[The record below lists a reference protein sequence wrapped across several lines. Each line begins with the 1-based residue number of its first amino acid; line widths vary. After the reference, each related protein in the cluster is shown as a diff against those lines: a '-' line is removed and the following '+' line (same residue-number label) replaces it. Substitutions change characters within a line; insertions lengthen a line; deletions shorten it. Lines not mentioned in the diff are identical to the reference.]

1 MKLSIIIP
9 YYNTKEYTDELIEC
23 LDKQIIG
30 TPGVEVILI
39 DDGSP
44 KAYKA
49 GYKWLSVI
57 RTKNQGQAAARN
69 RGLKCAK
76 GEYIQFI
83 DSDDMVSPHFVRKLL
98 EKIEDN
104 PELIEYSW
112 RSLNMKGAQFD
123 YKVKRQGDRLSNPSA
138 CTRCFKRSL
147 IGNIRFNEQKD
158 ATEDEDFSRRVGY
171 LSKDIKTAIIPEYM
185 YFYRTDVS
193 GSNTKNYKNGQTKT
207 KRIVYYF
214 HHVTADMTDLLE
226 EIKKED
232 ETNEVILLTYQNDI
246 PELSRWCQIYKPT
259 VNTMWAHYL
268 RGEPYRG
275 CAIIPIPEQHDVILF
290 IRGLHVIGGIESFIY
305 HFGELMKDRDIVL
318 VVGSVD
324 IRQRKRLEEHIKVID
339 YDYNKMYACDTLIML
354 RILDKT
360 PDNIRRNQ
368 SVRMCHGC
376 KTNPQ
381 WFIPADSDFI
391 VNVSAASKKTFEE
404 AKEAMVIHNP
414 ITKTDKKALIFVSAT
429 RIPAPDKGNN
439 ERRMRELAERLNE
452 AGIPF
457 IWFNFSEGVI
467 PNAPRGMVNMGL
479 EMDVQPYIAA
489 ADYLV
494 QLSDSEAWSYSM
506 LEALTN
512 NVPVICCPFPSAEEM
527 GVIDGQNG
535 YVIPFDMGFDVHKL
549 LKVPQ
554 FEFDY
559 DNKAIKKAWDKI
571 LDHKV
576 KPKKAKTVKVRI
588 TTTYSDTKLQR
599 LVNAGEVITVPP
611 ERAEVIIKAGFG
623 EIR

>member
-9 YYNTKEYTDELIEC
+9 YYNTKEYTDELLEC

-39 DDGSP
+39 DDGSTV
-44 KAYKA
+44 AYKPKH
-49 GYKWLSVI
+49 YKWLGVI
-57 RTKNQGQAAARN
+57 RTRNRGQARARN
-69 RGLKCAK
+69 RGLEAAR

-83 DSDDMVSPHFVRKLL
+83 DSDDMVSPHFIKKLL
-98 EKIEDN
+98 EKIKEN
-104 PELIEYSW
+104 PDLIEYSW
-112 RSLNMKGAQFD
+112 RSLNLKGVQFD
-123 YKVKRQGDRLSNPSA
+123 YKVEKQGDRLSNPSA
-138 CTRCFKRSL
+138 CTRCFKRTL
-147 IGNIRFNEQKD
+147 IGNARFNELKD

-171 LSKDIKTAIIPEYM
+171 LKKDVKTAIIPDYM
-185 YFYRTDVS
+185 YFYRTDVV
-193 GSNTKNYKNGQTKT
+193 GSNTKNYKNGQLKT
-207 KRIVYYF
+207 KRIVYFYQ
-214 HHVTADMTDLLE
+214 HVTIGMTDLIE
-226 EIKKED
+226 EIRKED
-232 ETNEVILLTYQNDI
+232 ERNEVILLTYQNDLV
-246 PELSRWCQIYKPT
+246 ELERWCQIYRPT
-259 VNTMWAHYL
+259 NNIWAHYL

-275 CAIIPIPEQHDVILF
+275 VAIIPIPEQYDVILYV
-290 IRGLHVIGGIESFIY
+290 RGLHVIGGIESFIY
-305 HFGELMKDRDIVL
+305 HFGELMKDRNMAL

-324 IRQRKRLEEHIKVID
+324 IRQRKRLEEHIKVVD

-360 PDNIRRNQ
+360 PNNIRCKQ
-368 SVRMCHGC
+368 SIRMCHGC

-381 WFIPADSDFI
+381 WFIPSDSDFI
-391 VNVSAASKKTFEE
+391 VNVSEASKETFEE

-414 ITKTDKKALIFVSAT
+414 IKKTDKKALILVSAT
-429 RIPAPDKGNN
+429 RIPAVDKGNN
-439 ERRMRELAERLNE
+439 ETRMRTLAERLNE
-452 AGIPF
+452 AEIPF

-527 GVIDGQNG
+527 GVIDGQTG
-535 YVIPFDMGFDVHKL
+535 YVIPFDMGFDVNRL
-549 LKVPQ
+549 LDIPK
-554 FEFDY
+554 FEYEY
-559 DNKAIKKAWDKI
+559 DNKAIKKTWDKM

-576 KPKKAKTVKVRI
+576 KPKKPKMVKVRI
-588 TTTYSDTKLQR
+588 TTTYNDTKLRR
-599 LVNAGEVITVPP
+599 LVNAGEVVSMAP
-611 ERAEVIIKAGFG
+611 ERAEVIIKSGFG

>member
-9 YYNTKEYTDELIEC
+9 YYNTEEYTDELLKC
-23 LDKQIIG
+23 LDKQMK
-30 TPGVEVILI
+30 PEVEAILI
-39 DDGSP
+39 DDGSA
-44 KAYKA
+44 KAYKPS
-49 GYKWLSVI
+49 YEWLRVI
-57 RTKNQGQAAARN
+57 RTKNGGQSKARN
-69 RGLKCAK
+69 KGLSIAK
-76 GEYIQFI
+76 GDYIQFI
-83 DSDDMVSPHFVRKLL
+83 DSDDMVAQNFIKKLL
-98 EKIEDN
+98 EKIKEKPD
-104 PELIEYSW
+104 LIEYSW
-112 RSLNMKGAQFD
+112 RSLNVNGKQFD
-123 YKVKRQGDRLSNPSA
+123 YRVRREGDRLSNPSA

-171 LSKDIKTAIIPEYM
+171 LKADIEAAIIPEYM
-185 YFYRTDVS
+185 YFYRTDVA
-193 GSNTKNYKNGQTKT
+193 GSNTKNYKNGQTRT

-214 HHVTADMTDLLE
+214 QHVTADMKDLVE

-232 ETNEVILLTYQNDI
+232 ELNEVILLTYQNDI
-246 PELSRWCQIYKPT
+246 PELERWCQIYKPT
-259 VNTMWAHYL
+259 VNVMWAHYL
-268 RGEPYRG
+268 KGESFRG
-275 CAIIPIPEQHDVILF
+275 CAIVPVPEQHDVILF
-290 IRGLHVIGGIESFIY
+290 IRSLHVIGGIESFIY
-305 HFGELMKDRDIVL
+305 HFGELMKDRDVAL

-339 YDYNKMYACDTLIML
+339 YDYNKMYACDTLIMI

-360 PDNIRRNQ
+360 PNNIRCNQ

-376 KTNPQ
+376 NTNPQ
-381 WFIPADSDFI
+381 WFIPTDSDFI
-391 VNVSAASKKTFEE
+391 VNVSEASKKTFEE
-404 AKEAMVIHNP
+404 AKNAMVIHNP
-414 ITKTDKKALIFVSAT
+414 IEKTDKKALILVSAT

-452 AGIPF
+452 ADIPF

-512 NVPVICCPFPSAEEM
+512 NVPVICCPFSSAKEM
-527 GVIDGQNG
+527 GVVDGETG
-535 YVIPFDMGFDVHKL
+535 YIIPFDMGFDVHKL
-549 LKVPQ
+549 LNIPT
-554 FEFDY
+554 FEFEY

-576 KPKKAKTVKVRI
+576 KPKKAKTVKLRI
-588 TTTYSDTKLQR
+588 TTTYHDTR
-599 LVNAGEVITVPP
+599 LNRQVNAGEVIMVPP